1 MYIKFCS
8 PLASYFFF
16 LYYPNTKKMNDKTS
30 SKQGNII
37 TGCSPTLST
46 KLFLYS
52 FIIPDLELLICCVT
66 VFGFVLQETELDKII
81 EEHLVND
88 AVSSHSEDVHHSS
101 SDSEGSVHD
110 TVTSVLYIPHGGTQ
124 QPESSP
130 QSPVPSPRPVLTSQ
144 QSIVSG
150 RFTRT
155 SYASGET
162 GHVSTPSRLSPL
174 PISMISPETLEDK
187 DENQDA
193 PLVRSYCL
201 FIWLESVNWVVQ
213 IKWSSCVV
221 YMPFHSV
228 TRICST

>member
-1 MYIKFCS
+1 M
-8 PLASYFFF
+8 L
-16 LYYPNTKKMNDKTS
+16 
-30 SKQGNII
+30 
-37 TGCSPTLST
+37 
-46 KLFLYS
+46 
-52 FIIPDLELLICCVT
+52 
-66 VFGFVLQETELDKII
+66 GFVLQETELDKII

-101 SDSEGSVHD
+101 SDSEGSVQD
-110 TVTSVLYIPHGGTQ
+110 TVTSVLYIPQGGTQ
-124 QPESSP
+124 QPGSSP

-174 PISMISPETLEDK
+174 PINMISPETLEDK

-201 FIWLESVNWVVQ
+201 FIWPKSVNWVVQ

-228 TRICST
+228 TRICSNSKYTVTWLNLRKFYFIFLLPLKSLRKIFSLYIYIIYVL